1 MKGLIIIYPRLKIDL
16 NKIKNNLDKITSI
29 VNNAG
34 CSIMIVTKVVCADS
48 EIVKVVERNENVE
61 FYADSRIENLETIAT
76 KKKKVLLRLPMLSQV
91 EKVVK
96 YADVSLNSEIETI
109 KALDEAAKAQGLTHK
124 IILMI
129 DLGDLREG
137 IYYTNEEQII
147 DTVKQILELKNVEL
161 YGIGVNLTCYG
172 AIIPQNENL
181 SILTEYA
188 SKIEEKFNIKLQV
201 VSGGNSSSLHLI
213 DKNQLPKG
221 INNLRIGEAFFLANE
236 TAYSNKIEGM
246 HDDALILEAEIIEL
260 KEKPS
265 LPVGESGVDAFGQ
278 KPVYEDRGIIK
289 RAILAIGRQDID
301 TGSITPLDEKVE
313 ILGASSDHMILD
325 VTNSDKQY
333 KLGDI
338 VSFKLGY
345 SGTLKA
351 FTSKYV
357 NREYKMN

>member
-1 MKGLIIIYPRLKIDL
+1 MFPRLKIDL
-16 NKIKNNLDKITSI
+16 SKIKTNLDKVTSI
-29 VNNAG
+29 VTKAG
-34 CSIMIVTKVVCADS
+34 CSIMIVTKVVCADK
-48 EIVKVVERNENVE
+48 EIVKIVEQNESVE
-61 FYADSRIENLETIAT
+61 FYADSRIENLESITNT
-76 KKKKVLLRLPMLSQV
+76 KKKKVLLRLPMISDAAR
-91 EKVVK
+91 VVK
-96 YADVSLNSEIETI
+96 CSDISLNSEIETI
-109 KALDEAAKAQGLTHK
+109 KALDKEAKSQSTTHK

-137 IYYTNEEQII
+137 LYYTNEEQIY
-147 DTVKQILELKNVEL
+147 DTVKQVLELKNVEL

-172 AIIPQNENL
+172 AIIPKNENL
-181 SILTEYA
+181 SILA
-188 SKIEEKFNIKLQV
+188 DFARKIEEKFSIKLQV
-201 VSGGNSSSLHLI
+201 ISGGNSSSLHLI
-213 DKNQLPKG
+213 EKNQLPKA
-221 INNLRIGEAFFLANE
+221 INNLRIGEAFYLANE

-278 KPVYEDRGIIK
+278 KPVYEDRGVIK

-301 TGSITPLDEKVE
+301 TDSLTPLDEKIE

-325 VTNSDKQY
+325 VTNSDKNY

-338 VSFKLGY
+338 ISFKLGY
-345 SGTLKA
+345 SATLKA

-357 NREYKMN
+357 NREYI

>member
-1 MKGLIIIYPRLKIDL
+1 MFPRLKIDL
-16 NKIKNNLDKITSI
+16 SKIKTNLDKVTSI
-29 VNNAG
+29 VTKAG
-34 CSIMIVTKVVCADS
+34 CSIMIVTKVVCADK
-48 EIVKVVERNENVE
+48 EIVKIVEQNESVE
-61 FYADSRIENLETIAT
+61 FYADSRIENLESITNT
-76 KKKKVLLRLPMLSQV
+76 KKKKVLLRLPMISDAAR
-91 EKVVK
+91 VVK
-96 YADVSLNSEIETI
+96 CSDISLNSEIETI
-109 KALDEAAKAQGLTHK
+109 KALDKEAKAGSITHK

-137 IYYTNEEQII
+137 LYYTNEEQIY
-147 DTVKQILELKNVEL
+147 DTVKQVLELKNVEL

-172 AIIPQNENL
+172 AIIPKNENL
-181 SILTEYA
+181 SILA
-188 SKIEEKFNIKLQV
+188 DFARKIEEKFSIKLQV
-201 VSGGNSSSLHLI
+201 ISGGNSSSLHLI
-213 DKNQLPKG
+213 EKNQLPKA
-221 INNLRIGEAFFLANE
+221 INNLRIGEAFYLANE

-278 KPVYEDRGIIK
+278 KPVYEDRGVIK

-301 TGSITPLDEKVE
+301 TDSLIPLDEKIE

-325 VTNSDKQY
+325 VTNSDKNY

-338 VSFKLGY
+338 ISFKLGY
-345 SGTLKA
+345 SATLKA

-357 NREYKMN
+357 NREYV

>member
-1 MKGLIIIYPRLKIDL
+1 MFPRLKIDL
-16 NKIKNNLDKITSI
+16 SKIKTNLDKVTSI
-29 VNNAG
+29 VTKAG
-34 CSIMIVTKVVCADS
+34 CSIMIVTKVVCADK
-48 EIVKVVERNENVE
+48 EIVKIVEQNESVE
-61 FYADSRIENLETIAT
+61 FYADSRIENLESITNT
-76 KKKKVLLRLPMLSQV
+76 KKKKVLLRLPMISDAAR
-91 EKVVK
+91 VVK
-96 YADVSLNSEIETI
+96 CSDISLNSEIETI
-109 KALDEAAKAQGLTHK
+109 KALDKEAKSQSTTHK

-137 IYYTNEEQII
+137 LYYTNEEQIY
-147 DTVKQILELKNVEL
+147 DTVKQVLELKNVEL

-172 AIIPQNENL
+172 AIIPKNENL
-181 SILTEYA
+181 SILA
-188 SKIEEKFNIKLQV
+188 DFARKIEEKFSIKLQV
-201 VSGGNSSSLHLI
+201 ISGGNSSSLHLI
-213 DKNQLPKG
+213 EKNQLPKA
-221 INNLRIGEAFFLANE
+221 INNLRIGEAFYLANE

-278 KPVYEDRGIIK
+278 KPVYEDRGVIK

-301 TGSITPLDEKVE
+301 TDSLTPLDEKIE

-325 VTNSDKQY
+325 VTNSDKNY

-338 VSFKLGY
+338 ISFKLGY
-345 SGTLKA
+345 SATLKA

-357 NREYKMN
+357 NREYV

>member
-1 MKGLIIIYPRLKIDL
+1 MYPRLKIDL

-29 VNNAG
+29 VNKAD
-34 CSIMIVTKVVCADS
+34 CSIMIVTKVACADK
-48 EIVKVVERNENVE
+48 EIVKIVEQNDNVD
-61 FYADSRIENLETIAT
+61 FFADSRIENLASITSTT
-76 KKKKVLLRLPMLSQV
+76 KQKVLLRLPMLSDV
-91 EKVVK
+91 ERVVK
-96 YADVSLNSEIETI
+96 YSDISLNSEIETI
-109 KALDEAAKAQGLTHK
+109 KALDKAALAEGLKHK

-137 IYYTNEEQII
+137 LYYTDEEKIY
-147 DTVKQILELKNVEL
+147 DTVREILELQNIEL

-181 SILTEYA
+181 SILADFARE
-188 SKIEEKFNIKLQV
+188 IEEKFNIKLQI

-213 DKNQLPKG
+213 EKNQLPKG
-221 INNLRIGEAFFLANE
+221 INNLRVGEAFYLANE
-236 TAYSNKIEGM
+236 TAYCDKIEGM
-246 HDDALILEAEIIEL
+246 YDDALILEAEIIEL

-265 LPVGESGVDAFGQ
+265 LPVGEAGVDAFGQ

-289 RAILAIGRQDID
+289 RAILSIGRQDTDTDSLIALDSKID
-301 TGSITPLDEKVE
+301 

-325 VTNSDKQY
+325 VTNSDTDY

-338 VSFKLGY
+338 ISFKLGY
-345 SGTLKA
+345 SATLKA

-357 NREYKMN
+357 NKEYV